1 MAAIEGLS
9 DKNGLNKSAISKNM
23 EGKYGELP
31 LPHVSLLTGHLERTK
46 EPMELIFL
54 KNNYFDADAPDTPL
68 MHVRGCLNMPLPPPK
83 LLCGCPP
90 KAKNLLDST
99 VKQATTRMPK
109 ACGRPPKKAQTTNE
123 GEPQPW
129 PPSPP
134 CTTLTPISDGSAI
147 KARNTNDQ
155 PAS

>member
-1 MAAIEGLS
+1 MADAKWSELTTSGVTCLLRMFLLQMIMAAIEGLS

-83 LLCGCPP
+83 LLVVSFTGI
-90 KAKNLLDST
+90 
-99 VKQATTRMPK
+99 
-109 ACGRPPKKAQTTNE
+109 GH
-123 GEPQPW
+123 
-129 PPSPP
+129 
-134 CTTLTPISDGSAI
+134 
-147 KARNTNDQ
+147 
-155 PAS
+155 